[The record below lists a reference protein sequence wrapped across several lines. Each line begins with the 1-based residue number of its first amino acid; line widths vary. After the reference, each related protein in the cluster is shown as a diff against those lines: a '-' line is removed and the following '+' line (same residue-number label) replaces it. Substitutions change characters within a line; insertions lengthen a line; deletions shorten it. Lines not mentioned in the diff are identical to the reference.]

1 MKYIIFKD
9 NKTGLIQPVIFGEHT
24 THSQIMIEGA
34 KPVSAGFCHLSSK
47 GGLSITGDSESLG
60 LKPDDKDGAYLSMML
75 CGAGTSFFIDY
86 EKLEEPGK

>member
-1 MKYIIFKD
+1 MKDIIFKD
-9 NKTGLIQPVIFGEHT
+9 EKTGLVQPVIFGEHT
-24 THSQIMIEGA
+24 THFQVMMEGA

-75 CGAGTSFFIDY
+75 CDAGTSFFIDY
-86 EKLEEPGK
+86 EKIEAQEK